1 MDTIFTYYD
10 KSGDG
15 IIDFKEFTNIF
26 VSGGL
31 DSEPKPAEATRQY
44 R

>member
-15 IIDFKEFTNIF
+15 IIDFKEFTQIF
-26 VSGGL
+26 ISGGS
-31 DSEPKPAEATRQY
+31 DGAEPKPAEATR
-44 R
+44 